1 MSIRPH
7 PSKSKREPGR
17 WWSIEIGRGK
27 GRTTIVFEGS
37 YEEAARYEKL
47 ILQSVDNKPQ
57 FLPQAPKIKE
67 LILPFLDWYK
77 GEASPRTIR
86 DIRFSV
92 DLYFIPWFGSLQ
104 PKQLSLQ
111 LFNDFKAQLL
121 EQGLTPTTINKHLN
135 YFSTM
140 INWAVEHGHCLPLPF
155 RIPRYQ
161 KKKTV
166 AKPPQ
171 PLTKRQIEALY
182 KKIEPQYKLLFLL
195 MADHGLRQEEA
206 MRLNV
211 DDINEATRT
220 IRVLG
225 KGNKYRT
232 VPFLSYRFIEELD
245 KILAVRFEGPLVV
258 NPVTGKPYVTILKAL
273 NRAAKEVG
281 ITRSINHHILRHT
294 FSTLAAQDGMNPH
307 ALQRILGHASIET
320 TNKIY
325 THVGHDF
332 VGDEAKRLMEKNAS
346 SDTAKIIHE

>member
-27 GRTTIVFEGS
+27 GRTTIVYEGTF
-37 YEEAARYEKL
+37 EEAARYEKL
-47 ILQSVDNKPQ
+47 ILQSADGQAPP
-57 FLPQAPKIKE
+57 LSQAPKIKE

-104 PKQLSLQ
+104 PKQLTLQ
-111 LFNDFKAQLL
+111 LFNDFRSKLL
-121 EQGLTPTTINKHLN
+121 DQGLSPTTINKHLN

-140 INWAVEHGHCLPLPF
+140 INWAVEHGHCLPLAF

-161 KKKTV
+161 KKKTT
-166 AKPPQ
+166 AKPQ
-171 PLTKRQIEALY
+171 HPLTKRQVDAIYQKL
-182 KKIEPQYKLLFLL
+182 EPQYKLLFLL

-245 KILAVRFEGPLVV
+245 KILAVTFEGPLVV
-258 NPVTGKPYVTILKAL
+258 NPVTGKPYVTMTKAL
-273 NRAAKEVG
+273 NRAAKAAG

-294 FSTLAAQDGMNPH
+294 FSTLAAQGGMNPH

-325 THVGHDF
+325 THVGVDF
-332 VGDEAKRLMEKNAS
+332 VGEEAKRLMEKNGAS
-346 SDTAKIIHE
+346 DIAKITNE

>member
-27 GRTTIVFEGS
+27 GRSTIVFEGS
-37 YEEAARYEKL
+37 FEEAAKYERL
-47 ILQSVDNKPQ
+47 LLQSRDGIQQPVAK
-57 FLPQAPKIKE
+57 APKIKE
-67 LILPFLDWYK
+67 LILPFLEWYK

-111 LFNDFKAQLL
+111 LFNDFRAKLL
-121 EQGLTPTTINKHLN
+121 EQGLSPTTINKHLN
-135 YFSTM
+135 YFSTI
-140 INWAVEHGHCLPLPF
+140 INWAIEHGHCLALPF
-155 RIPRYQ
+155 RIPRYP
-161 KKKTV
+161 KKKIV
-166 AKPPQ
+166 AKPLQ
-171 PLTKRQIEALY
+171 PLTKRQVDALY
-182 KKIEPQYKLLFLL
+182 NTIEPQYRLLFLL
-195 MADHGLRQEEA
+195 MVDHGLRQEEA
-206 MRLNV
+206 MRLCV
-211 DDINEATRT
+211 DDINEETRT

-225 KGNKYRT
+225 KGNKYRV

-245 KILAVRFEGPLVV
+245 KVLEVRFEGPLVV

-273 NRAAKEVG
+273 NRAAKTVG

-294 FSTLAAQDGMNPH
+294 FSTLAAQGGMNPH
-307 ALQRILGHASIET
+307 ALQRILGHSSIET

-325 THVGHDF
+325 THVGVDF
-332 VGDEAKRLMEKNAS
+332 VGEEAKRLMEKNGA
-346 SDTAKIIHE
+346 SDTSKNTSK